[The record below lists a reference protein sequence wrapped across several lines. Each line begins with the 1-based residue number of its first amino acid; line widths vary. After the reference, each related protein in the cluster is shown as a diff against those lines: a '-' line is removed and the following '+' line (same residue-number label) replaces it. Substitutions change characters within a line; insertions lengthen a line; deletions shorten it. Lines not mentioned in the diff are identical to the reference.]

1 MCVCV
6 CLVCMFMCGK
16 GGERIEGKGVVVM
29 TLEKEMDEIL
39 RMEEEGSGFGKE
51 QLRSFCC

>member
-1 MCVCV
+1 MCVCTMYV
-6 CLVCMFMCGK
+6 YVWKRWGE
-16 GGERIEGKGVVVM
+16 GGWAAM

-39 RMEEEGSGFGKE
+39 WMEEEGSGFGKE